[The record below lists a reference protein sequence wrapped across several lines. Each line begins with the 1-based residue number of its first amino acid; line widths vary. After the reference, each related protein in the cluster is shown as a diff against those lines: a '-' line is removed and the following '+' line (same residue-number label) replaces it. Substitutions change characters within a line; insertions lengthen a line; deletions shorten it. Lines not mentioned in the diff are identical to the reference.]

1 MNFPSY
7 SEILFSSDLGT
18 FKFQSEGVNG
28 PIWKIVRYCETAHR
42 GIFNLAFGDLFGA
55 DDLDDVVISDNGD
68 RDKVLATVAKT
79 VYAFL
84 DRYPERTV
92 IFQGSSASRTRLYRM
107 AINKA
112 LEELQL
118 VFEIKGLV
126 RKEDQKLHV
135 QDFQPGVNYE
145 AFLVRKRMAVEYA
158 NPPP

>member
-7 SEILFSSDLGT
+7 SEILFSSDLRT
-18 FKFQSEGVNG
+18 FQFQSEGVHG
-28 PIWKIVRYCETAHR
+28 PIWKVVQYTETPR
-42 GIFNLAFGDLFGA
+42 KGVFNLAFGDLLGA
-55 DDLDDVVISDNGD
+55 DDLNDVIVSDNGD

-92 IFQGSSASRTRLYRM
+92 IFQGSSAGRTRLYRM

-112 LEELQL
+112 LDELRL

-126 RKEDQKLHV
+126 RKEDQKLHL
-135 QDFQPGVNYE
+135 QHFEPGVNYE
-145 AFLVRKRMAVEYA
+145 AFLVRRRMAVEYA